1 MKNIFEVDF
10 LQIVDYNNKKRKG
23 NGEMWRYKIDILKE
37 LSNRG
42 YTSTKMRKDKIMSE
56 GTMQHIRKGHGISV
70 DTLNT
75 ICLILRLEPSD
86 IIEIIPTDEEKI
98 KYF

>member
-1 MKNIFEVDF
+1 
-10 LQIVDYNNKKRKG
+10 
-23 NGEMWRYKIDILKE
+23 MWSYKIDILKE

-42 YTSTKMRKDKIMSE
+42 YTSTRMRKERIMSE
-56 GTMQHIRKGHGISV
+56 GTMQHIRNGKGISV

-86 IIEIIPTDEEKI
+86 VIEIKATDEEKI
-98 KYF
+98 KFF